1 MISNL
6 VSSLLNPAAM
16 AGAADK
22 AAAHQLDDDKNR
34 PVPST
39 GFAAKP
45 VVSHVDRVSV
55 HQSDAGERI
64 DYFHAAKKMIRE
76 ALADFGGGIQESFGD
91 IGFDEGMAE
100 SLTKAMMRHTKNALL
115 WGVGFSVK
123 LTTATVSKTSG
134 GDSDG
139 TRPSFSIMAR
149 SIEITVNHSDGVL
162 DVSTGSVSIESQSP
176 GGPGAQPP
184 HLLDISDSDDRSTE
198 VVPENRTGS

>member
-64 DYFHAAKKMIRE
+64 DYFHAAKK
-76 ALADFGGGIQESFGD
+76 
-91 IGFDEGMAE
+91 
-100 SLTKAMMRHTKNALL
+100 
-115 WGVGFSVK
+115 
-123 LTTATVSKTSG
+123 
-134 GDSDG
+134 
-139 TRPSFSIMAR
+139 
-149 SIEITVNHSDGVL
+149 
-162 DVSTGSVSIESQSP
+162 
-176 GGPGAQPP
+176 
-184 HLLDISDSDDRSTE
+184 
-198 VVPENRTGS
+198 